1 MLIATTKPDIQNVG
15 GQALTTSLAIASHF
29 GKQHKNVIQKIQS
42 LDCSPEFNGLN
53 FQPVEYTDDKGERR
67 PAYNITRD
75 GFAFLAMGFTGSK
88 AAKFKEA
95 YINAFNE
102 MERQLTN
109 VAPRVEAAPVLNTPL
124 EDTRFVVDAL
134 GRFLLLPIYYA
145 AGSQMKHRPVHW
157 MMQPETQAL
166 FSRTQKH
173 HDTPVCNVVKRG
185 LLRGTYVA
193 RELVEQYAQWVNPE
207 LVPAVKAALKR
218 KPMGV
223 TEWEKI
229 VSVRLGRKIAAAMP
243 RKPAP
248 PVLPAPPVQ
257 PVERM
262 SLQNIQLAGQVIE
275 FMFDSLNI
283 DNDKAREV
291 IRDLNKM
298 IN

>member
-109 VAPRVEAAPVLNTPL
+109 VAPRAEAAPGLDASL
-124 EDTRFVVDAL
+124 EDTRFVVDAQ

-145 AGSQMKHRPVHW
+145 AGSQMKHRPTFW
-157 MMQPETQAL
+157 MMQAATMDL
-166 FSRTQKH
+166 FERVQDNHEHTL
-173 HDTPVCNVVKRG
+173 CEVVKRG
-185 LLRGTYVA
+185 LSRGTYVV
-193 RELVEQYAQWVNPE
+193 RELVEHYARWVDPE
-207 LVPAVKAALKR
+207 LVPAVRAALKR
-218 KPMGV
+218 KPMSV
-223 TEWEKI
+223 IEWEKI
-229 VSVRLGRKIAAAMP
+229 VSRRLGQKIAAAMP
-243 RKPAP
+243 RKPTP
-248 PVLPAPPVQ
+248 PVLPAPPIQ
-257 PVERM
+257 PVEPM

-283 DNDKAREV
+283 NNDKAKEV